1 MNAAAV
7 CSLLGKLL
15 VALLAFPPVYILA
28 KYLRW
33 CSKQEKDC
41 DIEAETEA

>member
-1 MNAAAV
+1 MNPATV

-15 VALLAFPPVYILA
+15 VALLACPPVYILA

-41 DIEAETEA
+41 DMEPEADA